1 MFPDIK
7 LNLYQEIKDYI
18 FITLGVFIYAMG
30 VTVFMLP
37 YGLTTGGVAGI
48 ASIVYYATGIE
59 VQITY
64 VTINVALLIAAVKVL
79 GFRFCMKTIYGVGC
93 MTFALWACQRFVEIP
108 DGHGGM
114 MLPKL
119 IGDEAFMACVLGAI
133 CDGIGLYIC
142 FENNGS
148 TGGTDIIAAIVN
160 KYKQMSLGTVIM
172 ACDVI
177 IISSCYFVFHDWY
190 RVIYGFVL
198 LFICSFTLDYCLNK
212 SHQSVQFLIFS
223 RNPEKIADAI
233 VKTGRGVTMLD
244 GEGWYTHTERKVL
257 MSIVRKNEQVYI
269 QRLIKSI
276 DPYAFVSLSNA
287 NSVWGE
293 GFDQMKVKAE
303 KKQQGKRTLVFAS
316 NSTHKLN
323 EVRAILGDK
332 YDVRSLKD
340 IGCYID
346 IPRKA
351 GSIQGNALLK
361 ARFIKRYYGFDCI
374 ADDTALECDALHG
387 LPGIYSTSYTS
398 INDEDVLNNP
408 EERVRSEQYS
418 EELSNEMLNI
428 LHINPSKNNGEIP
441 HDDVEGNV
449 SKLLSNLEGKN
460 RSARLHTVVAL
471 VTGEYIDPTK
481 NETQLFDGVLEGT
494 IAETPSSE
502 PKFFY
507 DSVFVPEGYE
517 QTYDELGVDV
527 KNQISQRAIAVNKLK
542 DFLEKK

>member
-361 ARFIKRYYGFDCI
+361 ARFVKRYYGFDCI